1 MLSDYSWQ
9 LEKQLLRCRH
19 KVIARF
25 YEKKSRMTS
34 NELENRLQKNF
45 GHKSAK
51 QWSFNKIKKWKSELE
66 RDLQIKRNRHS
77 FGLEIEEL

>member
-1 MLSDYSWQ
+1 
-9 LEKQLLRCRH
+9 
-19 KVIARF
+19 
-25 YEKKSRMTS
+25 MTS